1 VAKKVSKAST
11 AKKKTAP
18 KKTAGSKKKVVAKK
32 STAKK
37 KASAKKTTSKKTTSK
52 KTTSKKTA
60 VKKKAT
66 PKKKVTAKKPAS
78 KKKKAPSKT
87 PSATPTAKRGKRRTV
102 LEAAAEAES
111 DKDGYIIIRGRRVRR
126 IAVDATQVTKR
137 KKSTSKKT
145 AASTKQPRRAKSRL
159 KPEDVEIF
167 RKLLIDKRRSVLSAL
182 DSMET
187 EALRSEGGESSN
199 MPIHM
204 ADVGSDAYEQD
215 LKLGISASERERI
228 SEIDAALQR
237 IADGTYGVCEVTG
250 KAIKKAR
257 LRAKPW
263 ARWTIDTARENERT
277 GLRR

>member
-1 VAKKVSKAST
+1 MAKKVSKAST

-37 KASAKKTTSKKTTSK
+37 KASAK

-137 KKSTSKKT
+137 KKSTSKKA